1 MAIDLPALGLGTW
14 AWGDT
19 GTWGM
24 DGYDRSYD
32 FDTIRAAYRASI
44 DAGVTLLD
52 TAEMYGDGESE
63 RIIGRLLAEDS
74 TRAQQVIVATK
85 FMPFPWRIPF
95 AQRLRSALEASLE
108 RLQLRAVHLY
118 QVHGPISM
126 RSHRTVAA
134 ALAGPYRDGL
144 FKAAGVSNYSAAEV
158 RAIHAALTAEGVPLL
173 TNQVEFSLLRAM
185 PERSGLLAT
194 CRELGMTVLAYSP
207 IAMGRLSGKYTTANP
222 PPGKRNF
229 SAYPMA
235 EIEPVLSVQRE
246 IGARHGGKTPAQ
258 VALNWLM
265 CKGAVPI
272 PGAKNA
278 AQAAQNAGA
287 LGWRLSDDDVA
298 TLDAAAK
305 FGQRGVFNRVW
316 QHG

>member
-1 MAIDLPALGLGTW
+1 MTLTLPALGLGTW
-14 AWGDT
+14 AWGDRD
-19 GTWGM
+19 TWGM
-24 DGYDRSYD
+24 DAYDRSYD
-32 FDTIRAAYRASI
+32 FDTIRAAYRASV

-52 TAEMYGDGESE
+52 TAEMYGQGASE
-63 RIIGRLLAEDS
+63 RIIGRLLAEDP
-74 TRAQQVIVATK
+74 TRAKQVIVATK

-108 RLQLRAVHLY
+108 RLQLRAVHRY

-126 RSHRTVAA
+126 RSHRAVAA

-144 FKAAGVSNYSAAEV
+144 FAAAGVSNYSAAEV

-185 PERSGLLAT
+185 PERSGLLAA
-194 CRELGMTVLAYSP
+194 CRELGVTVLAYSP
-207 IAMGRLSGKYTTANP
+207 IAMGRLSGKYTAANP

-287 LGWRLSDDDVA
+287 LGWRLSADDVA

>member
-14 AWGDT
+14 SWGDT

-32 FDTIRAAYRASI
+32 FDTIRAAYRASV

-158 RAIHAALTAEGVPLL
+158 RAIHAAMTAEGVPLL

-265 CKGAVPI
+265 GKGAVPI

>member
-14 AWGDT
+14 SWGDT

-32 FDTIRAAYRASI
+32 FDTIRAAYRASV

-158 RAIHAALTAEGVPLL
+158 RAIHAAMTAEGVPLL

-265 CKGAVPI
+265 RKGAVPI